1 MAGGRRH
8 ARRARHPR
16 RVAGAGEPQ
25 RVGAARTR
33 VRRHRATRRRRRA
46 RKPRHAHGQTPLG
59 DDHAEGEGRL
69 AVADEKE
76 ELVPQKQSL
85 FGLSA
90 DDVLDNALQ
99 NLDERQ
105 AADVTKKA
113 AEEVVR
119 VAVEKRR
126 AEHRA
131 DAARGEMRALIDN
144 ANLLDR
150 RGGDYQ
156 INSSFETATG
166 TTEVQIRKSNTT
178 TLVLVVAFVLAAL
191 LLAVLV
197 LLAR

>member
-1 MAGGRRH
+1 MA
-8 ARRARHPR
+8 
-16 RVAGAGEPQ
+16 
-25 RVGAARTR
+25 
-33 VRRHRATRRRRRA
+33 
-46 RKPRHAHGQTPLG
+46 
-59 DDHAEGEGRL
+59 DD
-69 AVADEKE
+69 KE

-156 INSSFETATG
+156 IDSSFETATG
-166 TTEVQIRKSNTT
+166 TTKVQIRKSATT
-178 TLVLVVAFVLAAL
+178 RLILVAVFALAAL
-191 LLAVLV
+191 LLAVIFLV
-197 LLAR
+197 AR

>member
-1 MAGGRRH
+1 MSD
-8 ARRARHPR
+8 
-16 RVAGAGEPQ
+16 EE
-25 RVGAARTR
+25 
-33 VRRHRATRRRRRA
+33 
-46 RKPRHAHGQTPLG
+46 
-59 DDHAEGEGRL
+59 EG
-69 AVADEKE
+69 
-76 ELVPQKQSL
+76 LVPQKQSL

-119 VAVEKRR
+119 IAVEKRR

-131 DAARGEMRALIDN
+131 DAARDEMRNLINN
-144 ANLLDR
+144 ADLLDR

-156 INSSFETATG
+156 IESSFETATG
-166 TTEVQIRKSNTT
+166 TTQVRISKSRTR
-178 TLVLVVAFVLAAL
+178 TLLVAAAFVLAAL
-191 LLAVLV
+191 LLAVSL

>member
-1 MAGGRRH
+1 M
-8 ARRARHPR
+8 
-16 RVAGAGEPQ
+16 
-25 RVGAARTR
+25 
-33 VRRHRATRRRRRA
+33 
-46 RKPRHAHGQTPLG
+46 
-59 DDHAEGEGRL
+59 
-69 AVADEKE
+69 ADEKE

-85 FGLSA
+85 FGFSA

-131 DAARGEMRALIDN
+131 DAARDEMRALIDN

-156 INSSFETATG
+156 IDSSFETATG
-166 TTEVQIRKSNTT
+166 TTKVQIRKSATT
-178 TLVLVVAFVLAAL
+178 RLILVAAFVLAAL
-191 LLAVLV
+191 LLAVIFLV
-197 LLAR
+197 AR

>member
-1 MAGGRRH
+1 M
-8 ARRARHPR
+8 
-16 RVAGAGEPQ
+16 
-25 RVGAARTR
+25 
-33 VRRHRATRRRRRA
+33 
-46 RKPRHAHGQTPLG
+46 
-59 DDHAEGEGRL
+59 
-69 AVADEKE
+69 ADEKE

-126 AEHRA
+126 AGHRA
-131 DAARGEMRALIDN
+131 DAARDEMRALIDN

-156 INSSFETATG
+156 IDSSFETATG
-166 TTEVQIRKSNTT
+166 TTKVQIRKSATT
-178 TLVLVVAFVLAAL
+178 RLILVAAFVLAAL
-191 LLAVLV
+191 LLAVVFLV
-197 LLAR
+197 AR

>member
-1 MAGGRRH
+1 M
-8 ARRARHPR
+8 P
-16 RVAGAGEPQ
+16 
-25 RVGAARTR
+25 
-33 VRRHRATRRRRRA
+33 
-46 RKPRHAHGQTPLG
+46 
-59 DDHAEGEGRL
+59 
-69 AVADEKE
+69 DEKE

-90 DDVLDNALQ
+90 EDVLDNALQ

-119 VAVEKRR
+119 IAVEKRR

-131 DAARGEMRALIDN
+131 DAARDEMRTLIDN

-156 INSSFETATG
+156 IDSSFETATG
-166 TTEVQIRKSNTT
+166 TTQVRIRKSRST
-178 TLVLVVAFVLAAL
+178 TLIIAAAFALAAL
-191 LLAVLV
+191 LLAAIIFI
-197 LLAR
+197 AR

>member
-1 MAGGRRH
+1 M
-8 ARRARHPR
+8 
-16 RVAGAGEPQ
+16 
-25 RVGAARTR
+25 
-33 VRRHRATRRRRRA
+33 
-46 RKPRHAHGQTPLG
+46 
-59 DDHAEGEGRL
+59 
-69 AVADEKE
+69 ADEKE

-131 DAARGEMRALIDN
+131 DAARGEMRALVDN
-144 ANLLDR
+144 ANLLDQ

-156 INSSFETATG
+156 IDSSFETATG
-166 TTEVQIRKSNTT
+166 TTKVQIRKSATT
-178 TLVLVVAFVLAAL
+178 RLILVAAFVLAAL
-191 LLAVLV
+191 LLVVIFLV
-197 LLAR
+197 AR

>member
-1 MAGGRRH
+1 MA
-8 ARRARHPR
+8 
-16 RVAGAGEPQ
+16 
-25 RVGAARTR
+25 
-33 VRRHRATRRRRRA
+33 
-46 RKPRHAHGQTPLG
+46 
-59 DDHAEGEGRL
+59 DD
-69 AVADEKE
+69 KE

-126 AEHRA
+126 AEHRS

-156 INSSFETATG
+156 IDSSFETATG
-166 TTEVQIRKSNTT
+166 TTKVQIRKSATT
-178 TLVLVVAFVLAAL
+178 RLILVAAFVLAAL
-191 LLAVLV
+191 LLAVIFLV
-197 LLAR
+197 AR

>member
-1 MAGGRRH
+1 M
-8 ARRARHPR
+8 
-16 RVAGAGEPQ
+16 
-25 RVGAARTR
+25 
-33 VRRHRATRRRRRA
+33 
-46 RKPRHAHGQTPLG
+46 
-59 DDHAEGEGRL
+59 
-69 AVADEKE
+69 ADEKGE
-76 ELVPQKQSL
+76 MVPQKQSL

-131 DAARGEMRALIDN
+131 DAARDEMRALVEN

-150 RGGDYQ
+150 RGGDYR
-156 INSSFETATG
+156 IDSSFETATG
-166 TTEVQIRKSNTT
+166 TTRVEIRKSATT
-178 TLVLVVAFVLAAL
+178 RLIVAAAFVLAAL
-191 LLAVLV
+191 LLAVIF

>member
-1 MAGGRRH
+1 M
-8 ARRARHPR
+8 
-16 RVAGAGEPQ
+16 
-25 RVGAARTR
+25 
-33 VRRHRATRRRRRA
+33 
-46 RKPRHAHGQTPLG
+46 
-59 DDHAEGEGRL
+59 
-69 AVADEKE
+69 ADEKD

-131 DAARGEMRALIDN
+131 DAARDEMRTLVEN

-150 RGGDYQ
+150 RGGDYR
-156 INSSFETATG
+156 IDSSFETATG
-166 TTEVQIRKSNTT
+166 TTKVEIRKSATT
-178 TLVLVVAFVLAAL
+178 RLILAAAFVLAAL
-191 LLAVLV
+191 LLAVIILISI
-197 LLAR
+197 

>member
-1 MAGGRRH
+1 M
-8 ARRARHPR
+8 
-16 RVAGAGEPQ
+16 
-25 RVGAARTR
+25 
-33 VRRHRATRRRRRA
+33 
-46 RKPRHAHGQTPLG
+46 
-59 DDHAEGEGRL
+59 
-69 AVADEKE
+69 ADEKE

-156 INSSFETATG
+156 IDSSFETATG
-166 TTEVQIRKSNTT
+166 TTKVQIRKSATT
-178 TLVLVVAFVLAAL
+178 RLILVAAFALFAL
-191 LLAVLV
+191 LLVVIFLV
-197 LLAR
+197 AR

>member
-1 MAGGRRH
+1 MA
-8 ARRARHPR
+8 
-16 RVAGAGEPQ
+16 
-25 RVGAARTR
+25 
-33 VRRHRATRRRRRA
+33 
-46 RKPRHAHGQTPLG
+46 
-59 DDHAEGEGRL
+59 DD
-69 AVADEKE
+69 KE

-131 DAARGEMRALIDN
+131 DAARDEMRALIDN

-156 INSSFETATG
+156 IDSSFETATG
-166 TTEVQIRKSNTT
+166 TTKVQIRKSATT
-178 TLVLVVAFVLAAL
+178 RLILAAAL
-191 LLAVLV
+191 LLAVL
-197 LLAR
+197 LLAVIFLVAR

>member
-1 MAGGRRH
+1 M
-8 ARRARHPR
+8 
-16 RVAGAGEPQ
+16 
-25 RVGAARTR
+25 
-33 VRRHRATRRRRRA
+33 
-46 RKPRHAHGQTPLG
+46 
-59 DDHAEGEGRL
+59 
-69 AVADEKE
+69 ADEKE

-126 AEHRA
+126 AEHRS
-131 DAARGEMRALIDN
+131 DAARDEMRALIDN

-156 INSSFETATG
+156 IDSSFETATG
-166 TTEVQIRKSNTT
+166 TTKVQIRKSATT
-178 TLVLVVAFVLAAL
+178 RLILAAAFVLAAL
-191 LLAVLV
+191 LLAVIFLV
-197 LLAR
+197 AK

>member
-1 MAGGRRH
+1 MA
-8 ARRARHPR
+8 
-16 RVAGAGEPQ
+16 
-25 RVGAARTR
+25 
-33 VRRHRATRRRRRA
+33 
-46 RKPRHAHGQTPLG
+46 
-59 DDHAEGEGRL
+59 DD
-69 AVADEKE
+69 KE

-131 DAARGEMRALIDN
+131 DAARGEMRSLIDN
-144 ANLLDR
+144 ANLLDQ

-156 INSSFETATG
+156 IDSSFETATG
-166 TTEVQIRKSNTT
+166 TTKVQIRKSATT
-178 TLVLVVAFVLAAL
+178 RLILVAVFALAAL
-191 LLAVLV
+191 LLAVIFLV
-197 LLAR
+197 AR

>member
-1 MAGGRRH
+1 M
-8 ARRARHPR
+8 
-16 RVAGAGEPQ
+16 
-25 RVGAARTR
+25 
-33 VRRHRATRRRRRA
+33 
-46 RKPRHAHGQTPLG
+46 
-59 DDHAEGEGRL
+59 
-69 AVADEKE
+69 ADEKE

-131 DAARGEMRALIDN
+131 DAARGEMRSLIDN

-156 INSSFETATG
+156 IDSSFETATG
-166 TTEVQIRKSNTT
+166 TTKVQIRKSATT
-178 TLVLVVAFVLAAL
+178 RLILAAAFVLAAL
-191 LLAVLV
+191 VLAVIFLV
-197 LLAR
+197 TR

>member
-1 MAGGRRH
+1 
-8 ARRARHPR
+8 
-16 RVAGAGEPQ
+16 
-25 RVGAARTR
+25 
-33 VRRHRATRRRRRA
+33 
-46 RKPRHAHGQTPLG
+46 L
-59 DDHAEGEGRL
+59 
-69 AVADEKE
+69 ADEKE

-126 AEHRA
+126 AGHRA
-131 DAARGEMRALIDN
+131 DAARDEMRALIDN

-156 INSSFETATG
+156 IDSSFETATG
-166 TTEVQIRKSNTT
+166 TTKVQIRKSRTT
-178 TLVLVVAFVLAAL
+178 TLVVAAAFVLAAL
-191 LLAVLV
+191 LLALI
-197 LLAR
+197 LILAR

>member
-1 MAGGRRH
+1 M
-8 ARRARHPR
+8 
-16 RVAGAGEPQ
+16 
-25 RVGAARTR
+25 
-33 VRRHRATRRRRRA
+33 
-46 RKPRHAHGQTPLG
+46 
-59 DDHAEGEGRL
+59 
-69 AVADEKE
+69 ADEKE
-76 ELVPQKQSL
+76 GLAPQKQSL

-131 DAARGEMRALIDN
+131 DAAREEMRALVEN

-156 INSSFETATG
+156 IDSSFETATG
-166 TTEVQIRKSNTT
+166 TTKVQIRKSATT
-178 TLVLVVAFVLAAL
+178 RLIVAAAFVLAAL
-191 LLAVLV
+191 LLAVVFLLV
-197 LLAR
+197 SK

>member
-1 MAGGRRH
+1 M
-8 ARRARHPR
+8 
-16 RVAGAGEPQ
+16 
-25 RVGAARTR
+25 
-33 VRRHRATRRRRRA
+33 
-46 RKPRHAHGQTPLG
+46 
-59 DDHAEGEGRL
+59 
-69 AVADEKE
+69 ADEKE

-131 DAARGEMRALIDN
+131 DAARGEMRALVEN

-156 INSSFETATG
+156 IDSSFETATG
-166 TTEVQIRKSNTT
+166 TTKVQIRKSATT
-178 TLVLVVAFVLAAL
+178 RLILAAAL
-191 LLAVLV
+191 LLAVL
-197 LLAR
+197 LLAVVFLVAR

>member
-1 MAGGRRH
+1 M
-8 ARRARHPR
+8 
-16 RVAGAGEPQ
+16 
-25 RVGAARTR
+25 
-33 VRRHRATRRRRRA
+33 
-46 RKPRHAHGQTPLG
+46 
-59 DDHAEGEGRL
+59 
-69 AVADEKE
+69 ADEKE
-76 ELVPQKQSL
+76 ELAAAPQKQSL

-119 VAVEKRR
+119 IAVERR
-126 AEHRA
+126 KAEHRA

-156 INSSFETATG
+156 IESSFETATG
-166 TTEVQIRKSNTT
+166 TTQVRIRKSHAKTFA
-178 TLVLVVAFVLAAL
+178 VAAAVALGAL
-191 LLAVLV
+191 LLALI
-197 LLAR
+197 LLTR

>member
-1 MAGGRRH
+1 M
-8 ARRARHPR
+8 
-16 RVAGAGEPQ
+16 
-25 RVGAARTR
+25 
-33 VRRHRATRRRRRA
+33 
-46 RKPRHAHGQTPLG
+46 
-59 DDHAEGEGRL
+59 
-69 AVADEKE
+69 ADEKD

-126 AEHRA
+126 AGHRA
-131 DAARGEMRALIDN
+131 DAARDEMRALIDN

-156 INSSFETATG
+156 IDSSFETATG
-166 TTEVQIRKSNTT
+166 TTKVQIRKSATT
-178 TLVLVVAFVLAAL
+178 RLILVAAFVLAAL
-191 LLAVLV
+191 LLAVIFLV
-197 LLAR
+197 AR